1 MPESPI
7 RKIGFLADREQ
18 KIDKDFGLSFNSFSR
33 YSKRKPNKNMSK
45 VTNLEKIIDE
55 FGPHL
60 HDAPIDGWSAQRNIE
75 KVVSTHCPYC
85 GMQCGMNL
93 LVEKNHVVGV
103 EPRYDFPVN
112 EGRLCPKG
120 VTAYLQ
126 THHPDR
132 LLHPLIKRNGNF
144 ERATWDEAL
153 DLVVSKFKEIQAKN
167 GKDAI
172 AVYSG
177 SSLTTEKTYLVGK
190 FARVGLQTRF
200 IDYNGRLCMA
210 SAAAGNNKAF
220 GVDRAANPWS
230 DIPKAEVLIIAGANC
245 AETFPILNG
254 FLWKQRDNGGIWI
267 IIDPRETPTARQGD
281 LHLQLK
287 PGTDVAVANG
297 ILNVLIN
304 ENLLDE
310 EFIKN
315 RTNDWEATRE
325 TALKYSPEIAS
336 EISDVPAEK
345 IIQAARLYGRAKTG
359 MILHARGIE
368 HHSNGT
374 ENVLSYINIVLATG
388 KIGSEGR
395 GYGTITGQGNGQ
407 GGREHGQKADQ
418 LPGYRSMLNPEHRK
432 YVSDVWGIDESEM
445 PLAGVSAVEVFEKMR
460 EGEIKGLLSICSN
473 MMVSLPDTNKV
484 RESLN
489 GLEFNVC
496 IDFFMSESARH
507 ADVVLPGTTWAED
520 EGTTTNGEGRVI
532 KINKAINPPG
542 DAKED
547 WWILQEIARRMGRG
561 KYFQFNS
568 PREIFDEL
576 RLASKGG
583 KADYFGITYEK
594 IKEQDGVFWGCP
606 TLEHK
611 GTPRLFEEKFA
622 HDDGKAKFHPIE
634 YKGAAEK
641 PDDEFPLIYT
651 TGRIVH
657 QYLSGNQTR
666 RIGFLVQQCPE
677 PYVEIHPE
685 TALKYKINDG
695 ERVKVISRRGEGIFP
710 ALVVKTIRPD
720 TIFIPYHWGDE
731 KAANLLTNAALDPT
745 SRIPEYKACAAR
757 IEKIHSRE
765 LPILGEIRKGMSQSE
780 VQKGK

>member
-1 MPESPI
+1 
-7 RKIGFLADREQ
+7 
-18 KIDKDFGLSFNSFSR
+18 
-33 YSKRKPNKNMSK
+33 MSK
-45 VTNLEKIIDE
+45 VENLEKIIE
-55 FGPHL
+55 KFGPHL
-60 HDAPIDGWSAQRNIE
+60 HDAPVDGWSAARNIE
-75 KVVSTHCPYC
+75 KVVNTHCPYC
-85 GMQCGMNL
+85 GMQCGMKL
-93 LVEKNHVVGV
+93 LVEKNKVVGV
-103 EPRYDFPVN
+103 EPRYEFPVN

-132 LLHPLIKRNGNF
+132 LLYPLIKRNGEF

-190 FARVGLQTRF
+190 FARVGLQTRY

-230 DIPKAEVLIIAGANC
+230 DIPHAEVLMIAGANC
-245 AETFPILNG
+245 AETFPIING
-254 FLWKQRDNGGIWI
+254 YLWRQRDNGGIWI

-287 PGTDVAVANG
+287 PGTDVAVTNG

-304 ENLLDE
+304 ENLIDE
-310 EFIKN
+310 DFIKT
-315 RTNDWEATRE
+315 RTNGWEETRA
-325 TALKYSPEIAS
+325 TALKYTPEIAS
-336 EISDVPAEK
+336 EISGVPAEK

-388 KIGSEGR
+388 KIGGKGR

-418 LPGYRSMLNPEHRK
+418 LPGYRSILNPEHRQ
-432 YVSDVWGIDESEM
+432 YVAGVWGIEESEM
-445 PLAGVSAVEVFEKMR
+445 PQAGVSAVEVFQKMR

-484 RESLN
+484 RESLD

-532 KINKAINPPG
+532 KTNKAIDPPG
-542 DAKED
+542 EARED
-547 WWILQEIARRMGRG
+547 WWILQEIARRLGRG
-561 KYFQFNS
+561 KYFRFQN
-568 PREIFDEL
+568 PGEIFDEL
-576 RLASKGG
+576 RVASKGG
-583 KADYFGITYEK
+583 KSDYYGITYEK
-594 IKEQDGVFWGCP
+594 IEKQNGVFWGCP
-606 TLEHK
+606 TLEHT

-622 HDDGKAKFHPIE
+622 HEDGKAKFHPIE
-634 YKGAAEK
+634 YKGAEEK
-641 PDDEFPLIYT
+641 PDEEFPLIYT

-666 RIGFLVQQCPE
+666 RIGFLIQQCPE
-677 PYVEIHPE
+677 PFVEIHPE
-685 TALKYKINDG
+685 TAMKYKINDG
-695 ERVKVISRRGEGIFP
+695 ERVKVISRRGSGIFP

-745 SRIPEYKACAAR
+745 SRIPEFKACAAR
-757 IEKIHSRE
+757 IEKLHTRQ
-765 LPILGEIRKGMSQSE
+765 LPILGEVKKGVSQSE
-780 VQKGK
+780 VRQGK

>member
-1 MPESPI
+1 
-7 RKIGFLADREQ
+7 
-18 KIDKDFGLSFNSFSR
+18 
-33 YSKRKPNKNMSK
+33 MSK
-45 VTNLEKIIDE
+45 VDNLEKIIE
-55 FGPHL
+55 QFGPHL
-60 HDAPIDGWSAQRNIE
+60 HDAPDGGWQADRTID
-75 KVVSTHCPYC
+75 KVVPTHCPYC
-85 GMQCGMNL
+85 GMQCGLNL
-93 LVEKNHVVGV
+93 LVEKNKVVGF

-132 LLHPLIKRNGNF
+132 LLYPLIKRNGEF
-144 ERATWDEAL
+144 QKASWDEAL
-153 DLVVSKFKEIQAKN
+153 DLIVEKFKELQAKN
-167 GKDAI
+167 GKDSI

-190 FARVGLQTRF
+190 FARVGLQTKF

-230 DIPKAEVLIIAGANC
+230 DIPHAEVLIIAGANC
-245 AETFPILNG
+245 AETFPIING
-254 FLWKQRDNGGIWI
+254 FLWNQRDNGGTWI
-267 IIDPRETPTARQGD
+267 VIDPRETPTARQGD

-287 PGTDVAVANG
+287 PGTDVAVTNG

-304 ENLLDE
+304 ENLIDE

-325 TALKYSPEIAS
+325 MALNYPPEIAS
-336 EISDVPAEK
+336 EISGVPAEK
-345 IIQAARLYGRAKTG
+345 IIQAARLYGKAKTG

-388 KIGSEGR
+388 KIGAKGR

-418 LPGYRSMLNPEHRK
+418 LPGYRSILNPEHRK
-432 YVSDVWGIDESEM
+432 YIAGVWGIDEAEL
-445 PLAGVSAVEVFEKMR
+445 PEAGVSAVEVFQKMR

-484 RESLN
+484 RESLE

-496 IDFFMSESARH
+496 IDFFMSESSRY

-532 KINKAINPPG
+532 KINKAIDPPG
-542 DAKED
+542 DARED
-547 WWILQEIARRMGRG
+547 WWIVQEIARRMGRG

-576 RLASKGG
+576 RVASKGG
-583 KADYFGITYEK
+583 KADYYGITYEK
-594 IKEQDGVFWGCP
+594 IEKQNGVFWGCP

-634 YKGAAEK
+634 FKGAKET
-641 PDDEFPLIYT
+641 PDEEFPLILT
-651 TGRIVH
+651 TGRVVY

-685 TALKYKINDG
+685 TALKLKINDG
-695 ERVKVISRRGEGIFP
+695 EKVKVVSRRGEGVFP
-710 ALVVKTIRPD
+710 ALIVRTIRRD
-720 TIFIPYHWGDE
+720 TIFIPYHWGE
-731 KAANLLTNAALDPT
+731 ELAANQLTNPALDPT
-745 SRIPEYKACAAR
+745 SKIPEFKACAAK

-765 LPILGEIRKGMSQSE
+765 LPILGKGRKGASLSE
-780 VQKGK
+780 VQRGK

>member
-1 MPESPI
+1 
-7 RKIGFLADREQ
+7 
-18 KIDKDFGLSFNSFSR
+18 
-33 YSKRKPNKNMSK
+33 MSK
-45 VTNLEKIIDE
+45 VENLEKIIE
-55 FGPHL
+55 KFGPHL
-60 HDAPIDGWSAQRNIE
+60 HDAPDGGWSAARNIE
-75 KVVSTHCPYC
+75 KVVDTHCPYC
-85 GMQCGMNL
+85 GMQCGMKL
-93 LVEKNHVVGV
+93 HVEKNKVVGV
-103 EPRYDFPVN
+103 EPRYEFPVN

-132 LLHPLIKRNGNF
+132 LLYPLIKRNGEF

-153 DLVVSKFKEIQAKN
+153 DLVVSKFREIQAKD

-190 FARVGLQTRF
+190 FARVGLQTRYV
-200 IDYNGRLCMA
+200 DYNGRLCMA

-220 GVDRAANPWS
+220 GVDRAANPWA
-230 DIPKAEVLIIAGANC
+230 DIPHAEVLMIAGANC
-245 AETFPILNG
+245 AETFPIING
-254 FLWKQRDNGGIWI
+254 YLWKQRDSGGVWI

-287 PGTDVAVANG
+287 PGTDVALTNG

-304 ENLLDE
+304 ENLIDE
-310 EFIKN
+310 EFIKT
-315 RTNDWEATRE
+315 RTNGWEETRT
-325 TALKYSPEIAS
+325 TALKYTPEIVA
-336 EISDVPAEK
+336 EISGVPAEK
-345 IIQAARLYGRAKTG
+345 IVQAARIYGRAKSG

-388 KIGSEGR
+388 KIGGKGR

-418 LPGYRSMLNPEHRK
+418 LPGYRSIANPEHRK
-432 YVSDVWGIDESEM
+432 YVAGVWGIEESEL
-445 PLAGVSAVEVFEKMR
+445 PQAGVSAVEVFQKMR

-484 RESLN
+484 RESLD

-532 KINKAINPPG
+532 KTNKAIDPPG
-542 DAKED
+542 EARED
-547 WWILQEIARRMGRG
+547 WWILQEIAGRLGRG
-561 KYFQFNS
+561 KYFQFQH

-576 RLASKGG
+576 RVASKGG
-583 KADYFGITYEK
+583 KSDYYGITYEK
-594 IKEQDGVFWGCP
+594 IEKQNGVFWGCP
-606 TLEHK
+606 TLEHT

-622 HDDGKAKFHPIE
+622 HEDGKAKFHPIE

-641 PDDEFPLIYT
+641 TDQEFPLILT

-677 PYVEIHPE
+677 PFVEIHPE
-685 TALKYKINDG
+685 TARDYKINDG

-757 IEKIHSRE
+757 IEKIHTRQ
-765 LPILGEIRKGMSQSE
+765 LPILGEIRRGVSQSE
-780 VQKGK
+780 VRQGK